1 MDDKTLASLA
11 GVVLSL
17 AFSYVPGLQ
26 SWYVELKGEYKR
38 LLMLVVLGLV
48 ALGMYAASRTGWSAS
63 VSCDGAGAKQLVSLF
78 ITAVIANQ
86 AAYLISP
93 QQKA

>member
-26 SWYVELKGEYKR
+26 SWFVELKGEYKR
-38 LLMLVVLGLV
+38 LLMLGLLIIV
-48 ALGMYAASRTGWSAS
+48 AGGVYGSACAGWTLT
-63 VSCDGAGAKQLVSLF
+63 VSCDTAGARQLVSLF
-78 ITAVIANQ
+78 ISAVIANQ

-93 QQKA
+93 QTKA